1 MQRIPFSIKIFFF
14 VFILFNLSCEKNEIQ
29 SLTQLSSEKEI
40 LKVTFYKAD
49 NNNISADISGIIHSD
64 TIQFIFPSGILLNNL
79 IPTINFTGKSINP
92 SNKTPQ
98 NFNNPVI
105 YTISAEDGTTKKYLF
120 RISHQLSDSLKLIS
134 GYWKIIR
141 DSVRTEGAYVFRG
154 SGGTPGQGVYYPYPN
169 DYWFFGTNGIFSLN
183 ANYITGD
190 SPYKILPGNKIDIEV
205 WTWQY
210 RIGTIEKLTQ
220 DSATFFWSDT
230 LSNGAT
236 YFRKAWLKR

>member
-1 MQRIPFSIKIFFF
+1 MQRISIRIKILSF
-14 VFILFNLSCEKNEIQ
+14 VFILVNLSCEKNEIR

-40 LKVTFYKAD
+40 LGVTFSKAD
-49 NNNISADISGIIHSD
+49 NNTIPADIIGIIDTD

-79 IPTINFTGKSINP
+79 IPAINFTGKSIRP
-92 SNKTPQ
+92 SNRTSQ

-105 YTISAEDGTTKKYLF
+105 YTITAEDGTTKNYIFK
-120 RISHQLSDSLKLIS
+120 ISHQLSDSLQLIS

-141 DSVRTEGAYVFRG
+141 DSVKTEGPYVFRG
-154 SGGTPGQGVYYPYPN
+154 SGGTPGVGVYYPGPG

-183 ANYITGD
+183 ASYITG
-190 SPYKILPGNKIDIEV
+190 STPYKILPDNKIDIEA

-210 RIGTIEKLTQ
+210 RIGTIEILNQ

>member
-1 MQRIPFSIKIFFF
+1 MKRLPFSFK
-14 VFILFNLSCEKNEIQ
+14 ILFFGFIFLNLSCEKNEIQ

-40 LKVTFYKAD
+40 LKVTFTKAD
-49 NNNISADISGIIHSD
+49 NNSILTDINGNIHSD
-64 TIQFIFPSGILLNNL
+64 SIQFIFPSGILLNNL

-98 NFNNPVI
+98 NFNNPVS
-105 YTISAEDGTTKKYLF
+105 YTITAEDGTTKKYLF
-120 RISHQLSDSLKLIS
+120 TISQHSSDSNTLIS
-134 GYWKIIR
+134 GYWKIIK
-141 DSVRTEGAYVFRG
+141 DSVKTEGAYVFRG
-154 SGGTPGQGVYYPYPN
+154 SGGTPGQGVYYPYSG
-169 DYWFFGTNGIFSLN
+169 DYWYFGTNGIFSLN
-183 ANYITGD
+183 ANYITGN

-205 WTWQY
+205 WTLQY
-210 RIGTIEKLTQ
+210 RIGAIEKLTP